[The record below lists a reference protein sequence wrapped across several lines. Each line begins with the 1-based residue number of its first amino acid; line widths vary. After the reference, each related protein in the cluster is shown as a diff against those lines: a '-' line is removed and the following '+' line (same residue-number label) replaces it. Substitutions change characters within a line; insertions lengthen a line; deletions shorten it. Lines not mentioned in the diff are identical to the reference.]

1 MTTEFA
7 LNEQLLEK
15 INSFSRKKLTEQ
27 EVYCFPVILCDNEI
41 DRDGE
46 RFSVAALGRLAKLFI
61 GKTGIFDHDAKGS
74 NQSARIFDTA
84 VMQDEK
90 RITKAGEVYT
100 CLTAKAYMVRTGSNA
115 DLIAEIDGGIKKEVS
130 VSCSVKRKKC
140 SVCGAVKCRHVKGQT
155 YGGRICHTIL
165 EDPDDA
171 YEWSFV
177 AVPAQVGA
185 GVSKSVCMG
194 AADSAESTV
203 NAQKAAELAVREQL
217 ISDIM
222 RKSWLGD
229 PTVSLKGFREY
240 LTTLSTEKLY
250 KVKQDTD
257 KAHENAVF
265 DDSPC
270 ITGIMGNKKEDRK
283 DGNNSYK
290 I

>member
-46 RFSVAALGRLAKLFI
+46 RFSVAALGKLAKLFI

-100 CLTAKAYMVRTGSNA
+100 CLTAKAYMVRTAGNA

-140 SVCGAVKCRHVKGQT
+140 SVCGAIKCRHVKGQT

-165 EDPDDA
+165 DDPDDA

-185 GVSKSVCMG
+185 GVSKSVCIE
-194 AADSAESTV
+194 AADDTESTE
-203 NAQKAAELAVREQL
+203 NIAEMAVREQL

-240 LTTLSTEKLY
+240 LTTLTTEKLY

-270 ITGIMGNKKEDRK
+270 LTGTKAADRK
-283 DGNNSYK
+283 DGNDSYNSYK